1 MKKLFPDFVFAVTVL
16 IGASNGFGSEP
27 IQVVVSILPQQEIVK
42 KIGGPEVSV
51 TVLIPPGRSP
61 ATFEPSPRLMAAV
74 SGADLLLP
82 LSLPFERTVIAR
94 IHDLEPDLPV
104 CRAVPTIETDAE
116 VLTAE
121 MFHHDDLDQ
130 TSHNHSQG
138 PDPHF
143 WLNPQQTAEYAQR
156 VQHCLC
162 EARPQTCDIFTAN
175 REAYTEEL
183 LAADSRIAT
192 QLAPYSG
199 RSFFVFHPAFGHF
212 AQRYGL
218 RQEAVEFEGKNPTGR
233 HLAEVIE
240 HAEAQDVRVIF
251 VQPQFAGTGAQA
263 VAAAIGAD
271 LVELDPLAPDLLEN
285 LERIASR
292 IVNVFE
298 IEKGPKK

>member
-1 MKKLFPDFVFAVTVL
+1 
-16 IGASNGFGSEP
+16 
-27 IQVVVSILPQQEIVK
+27 
-42 KIGGPEVSV
+42 
-51 TVLIPPGRSP
+51 
-61 ATFEPSPRLMAAV
+61 LMAAV
-74 SGADLLLP
+74 SDADLLLP

-104 CRAVPTIETDAE
+104 CRAVPTIEAEAE

-121 MFHHDDLDQ
+121 VFHHDDLSQ

-143 WLNPQQTAEYAQR
+143 WLNPKQTAEYAQR
-156 VQHCLC
+156 VQQCLC
-162 EARPQTCDIFTAN
+162 ESRPQTCHIFTEN

-183 LAADSRIAT
+183 AAADSRIAK

-218 RQEAVEFEGKNPTGR
+218 RQVAVEFEGKNPTGR

-240 HAEAQDVRVIF
+240 HAKAQDVRVIF

-263 VAAAIGAD
+263 VAAAVGAD
-271 LVELDPLAPDLLEN
+271 LVELDPLAPDLLAN
-285 LERIASR
+285 LERIATR
-292 IVNVFE
+292 MVNVFV
-298 IEKGPKK
+298 IEKGSTK